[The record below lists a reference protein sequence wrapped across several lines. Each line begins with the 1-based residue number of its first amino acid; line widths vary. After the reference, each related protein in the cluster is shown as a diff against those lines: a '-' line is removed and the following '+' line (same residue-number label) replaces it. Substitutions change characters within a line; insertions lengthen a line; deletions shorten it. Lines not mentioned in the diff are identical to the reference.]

1 MAKNQ
6 AKVVFDT
13 RTEINKKNKVQNLG
27 KENREEGE
35 VVSLIVFDMYF
46 PTLIPWEQLKFGFF

>member
-6 AKVVFDT
+6 AAKVVFDT
-13 RTEINKKNKVQNLG
+13 RNEINKKNKVQNLG

-35 VVSLIVFDMYF
+35 VVSLVVFDMYS
-46 PTLIPWEQLKFGFF
+46 LL

>member
-13 RTEINKKNKVQNLG
+13 RNEINKKSKVQNPG

-35 VVSLIVFDMYF
+35 VVSLIVFDMYS
-46 PTLIPWEQLKFGFF
+46 LL